1 VWIEVR
7 TAGWSHH
14 RVLLFG
20 LGIAALLA
28 ACRSEPA
35 PAPTAT
41 PAPAPSAT
49 MAVAKPRH
57 PPRLFTATIGDP
69 KTFNPLVATDAASLA
84 AVADVFEGLVRLDPQ
99 SGAIEPALAESWQYA
114 PDGSAINFTL
124 RAARWHDG
132 QRLSTADVVFTF
144 DAIYDERVPSP
155 LEPLLLVDGERIRV
169 EAIDERTVR
178 VQPPRPFA
186 PLLNAMTAPIVPRHV
201 LATSQTAG
209 ELAQWW
215 GIETPPPALI
225 GTGPYRLHRY
235 EPGVLIHLTRNPDY
249 WMRDESGRAL
259 PYLAEQTI
267 RIVATPEAALQ
278 RFLAGETDIHTPQPE
293 EVAQLRAAGP
303 ARGIVVREL
312 GLDTG
317 MLFVT
322 FNRNPAH
329 YRQAGE
335 TNPRLTWFTDP
346 HFLRALAHAID
357 KQALISQALHG
368 LGHPAVSFLSPSVG
382 QFHNPDL
389 VAYGH
394 DPDTARRLLAEGGY
408 HDGDGDTVIEDRGNH
423 PVEFT
428 LHTNAGNPMREKICA
443 TLAHDWS
450 AALGMR
456 VHCKP
461 LDFGLLVEKLD
472 ITFDWDAMLTGFTGS
487 VEPHSAAPLLRSSG
501 ALHVWHPNQ
510 KVPATEWEAEIDA
523 LLDRGSRTLDLE
535 ARRAAYWRIQEIII
549 EQLPIIPLV
558 HPLRFTAAT
567 AVLENYEPTVW
578 GVHRP
583 ERIRFAE

>member
-1 VWIEVR
+1 MFGDRRYWPR
-7 TAGWSHH
+7 RARALGCL
-14 RVLLFG
+14 VL
-20 LGIAALLA
+20 LLA

-41 PAPAPSAT
+41 PLPAAT
-49 MAVAKPRH
+49 ATVAVAKPTH
-57 PPRLFTATIGDP
+57 PPHLFTATIGDP
-69 KTFNPLVATDAASLA
+69 KTFNPLVAADAASLA
-84 AVADVFEGLVRLDPQ
+84 AVADVFEGLVRLNPQ
-99 SGAIEPALAESWQYA
+99 TGAIEPALAERWQYE
-114 PDGSAINFTL
+114 PDGSAVTFTL
-124 RAARWHDG
+124 RAAHWHDG
-132 QRLSTADVVFTF
+132 QPLGAADVVFTF
-144 DAIYDERVPSP
+144 DAICDRGVHSP
-155 LEPLLLVDGERIRV
+155 LEPMMMVDGERIRV
-169 EAIDERTVR
+169 EAIDGRTVR

-186 PLLNAMTAPIVPRHV
+186 PLLNAMTAPIVPRHA
-201 LATSQTAG
+201 LAPALAAG
-209 ELAQWW
+209 DLAQRW
-215 GIETPPPALI
+215 GIDTPPAELI
-225 GTGPYRLHRY
+225 GTGPYRLDRY
-235 EPGVLIHLTRNPDY
+235 APGELIHLTRNPDY

-278 RFLAGETDIHTPQPE
+278 AFLSGETDIHTLRPE
-293 EVAQLRAAGP
+293 EVAELRAAGP

-329 YRQAGE
+329 YRRADA
-335 TNPRLTWFTDP
+335 TDPRQTWFTDP
-346 HFLRALAHAID
+346 HFLRAMAHNID
-357 KQALISQALHG
+357 KQAIIDQALYG
-368 LGHPAVSFLSPSVG
+368 LGRPAVSFLSPSVG
-382 QFHNPDL
+382 QFHHPTL
-389 VAYGH
+389 VAYGY
-394 DPDTARRLLAEGGY
+394 DLATARRLLAEGGY
-408 HDGDGDTVIEDRGNH
+408 LDRDGDTIIEDRGGQ

-428 LHTNAGNPMREKICA
+428 LHTNGGNPMREKICA
-443 TLAHDWS
+443 TLAYDWS
-450 AALGMR
+450 TRLGMR

-461 LDFGLLVEKLD
+461 LDFALLVEKLD
-472 ITFDWDAMLTGFTGS
+472 TTFDWDAMLMGFTGS

-501 ALHVWHPNQ
+501 ALHVWYPNQ

-535 ARRAAYWRIQEIII
+535 QRRTAYWRIQEIIN

-558 HPLRFTAAT
+558 HPLRFSAAT
-567 AVLENYEPTVW
+567 AAIENYEPTVW